1 MSHYSYTVTFQ
12 LIAVIFLVS
21 QSLLVGA
28 VNLPQ
33 SVTDALGK
41 LGLTADLEDLNLDL
55 SDQIG
60 ISTGCLIACHI
71 LSLSRKH
78 SVSLNGT
85 LEFAL
90 QQSRYWDTQQ
100 SAIFPAC
107 HAVVNSASDV
117 SFILL
122 LAEATQC
129 PFAVKSGGHSDIPG
143 FSNSKGG
150 ITIDLGQ
157 LKQLDVSRDLRTTQT
172 GPGNTWGSVYE
183 QLDARN
189 LTVIG
194 GRESGVGVGGLTL
207 GGGMSFFSGQ
217 HGFACDNVQNY
228 QVVLADGKIV
238 DINQKSNPDL
248 YFALRG
254 GGNNFGIV
262 TRFDLDTYEQGLLWG
277 GIQVFPSTL
286 NVSINKAFETFNANA
301 EKDPSAALILSYSYS
316 FKANT
321 YFATT
326 VYDYALPTVFPPIF
340 EDFKKIASNNTPILD
355 TTRFSPLANFTEE
368 LMQGTPAGF
377 RNRYTTA
384 TFGNSALLIERTL
397 EIYQSELEAVRP
409 SITNT
414 TGFNP
419 TLAFQPISKAI
430 ISHFSTNGGNPL
442 GISYDEGP
450 LILVQFN
457 WAWPSAADDQRCIT
471 AIGNIL
477 RRSVEVAKSMGLFN
491 EYIYLNYAAADQV
504 PYDGYGAANK
514 ARLQSISK
522 KYDPNGV
529 FQKLQPGGFKL
540 FT

>member
-1 MSHYSYTVTFQ
+1 MSRHSYTVS
-12 LIAVIFLVS
+12 LESIAVIFLVF

-28 VNLPQ
+28 VTLPQ

-41 LGLTADLEDLNLDL
+41 LGLTADFKDLNLDL

-71 LSLSRKH
+71 LSLSRKD

-85 LEFAL
+85 LDFAL

-100 SAIFPAC
+100 SAVFPAC
-107 HAVVNSASDV
+107 HAVVKSANDV

-157 LKQLDVSRDLRTTQT
+157 LKQLDVSKDLRTTRT

-207 GGGMSFFSGQ
+207 G
-217 HGFACDNVQNY
+217 
-228 QVVLADGKIV
+228 ADGKIA

-316 FKANT
+316 FKAKT

-355 TTRFSPLANFTEE
+355 TTRFSPLENFTEE

-384 TFGNSALLIERTL
+384 TFGNSALLIERTF
-397 EIYQSELEAVRP
+397 EIYQSELEAVRS

-477 RRSVEVAKSMGLFN
+477 RRSIEVAKSMGLYN

-514 ARLQSISK
+514 ARLQSIAK
-522 KYDPNGV
+522 NYDPNGV